1 MLGASKKWGNLNNSV
16 AYILKTTIVLPNPR
30 IPVFS
35 RTILL
40 LSAIFV
46 LFPPLVLAQPMA
58 EEDNI
63 FRARTVSAVRTSD
76 APSIDGTILGEAV
89 WQQAE
94 LIEGFVQTTPNDG
107 DAATEK
113 TEVRILFDNEYFYVG
128 VVCYHNDPDQII
140 VSEATRDGSLLNIDS
155 FQFVLDTF
163 KDTQNGFVF
172 GTSPAGIE
180 YDAQISNEGG
190 GQFGAAGAQA
200 GSGGGLNVNWDGA
213 WEVKSSIDANG
224 WSAEFAIPFK
234 TLRFPRNEIQDW
246 GINFQRNIRY
256 NNEIAYWSP
265 LPRQFNLYRVSLA
278 GTLQNV
284 EVPETRN
291 LKIMPYALG
300 QTAVIGERDLLVNP
314 DLDRNSQNGD
324 FGLDVKYSITPSMA
338 LDLTYNT
345 DFAQVEVDEQQINL
359 DRFTL
364 FFPEKR
370 PFFLENAG
378 IFSISADGT
387 VQTGS
392 DVELFFSRRIGIGP
406 NGQAVP
412 IIGGARVSGT
422 IGRNSS
428 LGLLNMQTESI
439 NGVTESNNFS
449 VARFEQRL
457 KNRSSVGVMFVNREG
472 SDNLTDSLDN
482 RYNRLIGVNGKLGIG
497 LNSEIA
503 GYFARTFSPDDMVN
517 QDFDD
522 GKEYALDVKAER
534 STEALLLNAQYSEVR
549 GNFNPEVGFLSRRNF
564 KKFSALVFNTIRVED
579 FFNLLEIRPH
589 ISYRGYWGVGDNFQ
603 ETGYTHIDTHWE
615 WRTGFEVHTG
625 FNIRKEG
632 VRNGFR
638 ISDGITVPAGT
649 YDWVEGQFVV
659 YTNPGKPV
667 SFRLRTFVGGF
678 FGGDRVS
685 NSATLSA
692 RYGEKL
698 NLEFALQRNDVN
710 LPAGDFV
717 SNLFRTRVSYAFTP
731 RIFLQSLLQYNDQAE
746 LWSTNIRFG
755 WLQSANT
762 GLFIV
767 FNQVSYLDIIDDP
780 GIFYGFGDLSNRSL
794 TVKYTYLFDVFR

>member
-1 MLGASKKWGNLNNSV
+1 MCFA
-16 AYILKTTIVLPNPR
+16 
-30 IPVFS
+30 
-35 RTILL
+35 
-40 LSAIFV
+40 
-46 LFPPLVLAQPMA
+46 PLAVAQPMA
-58 EEDNI
+58 SNDGI
-63 FRARTVSAVRTSD
+63 LAARTATAVRTND
-76 APSIDGTILGEAV
+76 APVLDGVVLGEST
-89 WQQAE
+89 WQQSE
-94 LIEGFVQTTPNDG
+94 LMDGFIQTTPDEWE
-107 DAATEK
+107 AATER
-113 TEVRILFDNEYFYVG
+113 TEVRVLYDNEYFYVG
-128 VVCYHNDPDQII
+128 VICYHKDPNLII
-140 VSEATRDGSLLNIDS
+140 VSEATRDGALQTIDS

-190 GQFGAAGAQA
+190 GQFGASGAQA

-213 WEVKSSIDANG
+213 WEVKTSVGSHG

-234 TLRFPRNEIQDW
+234 TLRFPRSDVQEW
-246 GINFQRNIRY
+246 GINFQRNIRH

-300 QTAVIGERDLLVNP
+300 QTAVVGERDIAANAE
-314 DLDRNSQNGD
+314 LDRNNRNGE
-324 FGLDVKYSITPSMA
+324 FGVDVKYSLTPSMA

-345 DFAQVEVDEQQINL
+345 DFAQVEVDEEQINL

-378 IFSISADGT
+378 LFSISADGT

-406 NGQAVP
+406 NGEAVP
-412 IIGGARVSGT
+412 IIGGARMSGT

-428 LGLLNMQTESI
+428 VGLLNMQTESI
-439 NGVTESNNFS
+439 SGVTESNNFA

-472 SDNLTDSLDN
+472 SNDVTDPALDN
-482 RYNRLIGVNGKLGIG
+482 SYNRLLGLDGKLGIG

-503 GYFARTFSPDDMVN
+503 GYVARTFSPDAKVDD
-517 QDFDD
+517 DFDG
-522 GKEYALDVKAER
+522 GKQYALDVKAER

-549 GNFNPEVGFLSRRNF
+549 GNFNPEVGFLSRRSF
-564 KKFSALVFNTIRVED
+564 KKFSALVFNTIRVKED
-579 FFNLLEIRPH
+579 VFNLLEIRPH
-589 ISYRGYWGVGDNFQ
+589 VSYRGYWGVDDNFQ
-603 ETGYTHIDTHWE
+603 ETGYLHVDSHWE

-625 FNIRKEG
+625 FNVRTEG
-632 VRNGFR
+632 VRNDFT
-638 ISDGITVPAGT
+638 ISDGVTIPAGT
-649 YDWVEGQFVV
+649 YDWVEAQLVAF
-659 YTNPGKPV
+659 TNPSKPL
-667 SFRLRTFVGGF
+667 SINIRTIAGGF
-678 FGGDRVS
+678 FGGNRLT
-685 NSATLSA
+685 NNATLRA
-692 RYGEKL
+692 RYGDKL
-698 NLEFALQRNDVN
+698 NLQFTLQRNDVE
-710 LPAGDFV
+710 LPAGDFT

-731 RIFLQSLLQYNDQAE
+731 RIFLQGLLQYNDQAE
-746 LWSTNIRFG
+746 LWSSNIRFG
-755 WLQSANT
+755 WLQSSNT

-767 FNQVSYLDIIDDP
+767 FNQVSYLDIVDNP
-780 GIFYGFGDLSNRSL
+780 GLFYGFGDLSNRSL

>member
-1 MLGASKKWGNLNNSV
+1 M
-16 AYILKTTIVLPNPR
+16 
-30 IPVFS
+30 
-35 RTILL
+35 
-40 LSAIFV
+40 
-46 LFPPLVLAQPMA
+46 AQPMSDA
-58 EEDNI
+58 DG
-63 FRARTVSAVRTSD
+63 FRARTVNAVRTAQ
-76 APSIDGTILGEAV
+76 APQLDGTVLGESI

-94 LIEGFVQTTPNDG
+94 LIEGFEQTTPDEG

-113 TEVRILFDNEYFYVG
+113 TEVRILFDDEYFYVG
-128 VVCYHNDPDQII
+128 VVCYHKDPSQII

-190 GQFGAAGAQA
+190 GQFGASGAQA
-200 GSGGGLNVNWDGA
+200 GSGGGLNVNWDGS
-213 WEVKSSIDANG
+213 WEVRTSTDSNG

-234 TLRFPRNEIQDW
+234 TLRFPGSEVQEW
-246 GINFQRNIRY
+246 GINFQRNIRH

-278 GTLQNV
+278 GTLQNI

-300 QTAVIGERDLLVNP
+300 QTSVVGERDLVANP
-314 DLDRNSQNGD
+314 ALDRNNQNGE
-324 FGLDVKYSITPSMA
+324 FGVDVKYSITPSVA

-378 IFSISADGT
+378 LFSVSADGT

-406 NGQAVP
+406 NGEAVP
-412 IIGGARVSGT
+412 IIGGARVSGAVS
-422 IGRNSS
+422 RNSS
-428 LGLLNMQTESI
+428 IGLLNMQTESI

-449 VARFEQRL
+449 VARFEQLL

-472 SDNLTDSLDN
+472 STDLTDTALDN
-482 RYNRLIGVNGKLGIG
+482 SYNRLFGIDGKIGIG
-497 LNSEIA
+497 QNSEIA
-503 GYFARTFSPDDMVN
+503 GYFARTFSPDEMV
-517 QDFDD
+517 DESFDD
-522 GKEYALDVKAER
+522 GKQYAFDVKAER
-534 STEALLLNAQYSEVR
+534 STENFLLNAQYSEVR
-549 GNFNPEVGFLSRRNF
+549 GNFNPEVGFLSRPSF
-564 KKFSALVFNTIRVED
+564 KKFSGLIFNTYRPED
-579 FFNLLEIRPH
+579 FLGFLEIRPH
-589 ISYRGYWGVGDNFQ
+589 VSYRSYWGADDNFQ
-603 ETGYTHIDTHWE
+603 ETGFLHVDSHWE
-615 WRTGFEVHTG
+615 WRSGIEVHTG
-625 FNIRKEG
+625 VNFRTEG
-632 VRNGFR
+632 VRNDFSLG
-638 ISDGITVPAGT
+638 GVNVPGGT
-649 YDWVEGQFVV
+649 YDWAELQFVFF
-659 YTNPGKPV
+659 TNPSKPV
-667 SFRLRTFVGGF
+667 SINNRTIAGGF

-685 NSATLSA
+685 ASTSLRVRTGDKFNA
-692 RYGEKL
+692 
-698 NLEFALQRNDVN
+698 EFTLQRNDVN
-710 LPAGDFV
+710 LPAGDFT
-717 SNLFRTRVSYAFTP
+717 SNLFRTRLSYAFTP
-731 RIFLQSLLQYNDQAE
+731 RIFLQSLLQYNDQAD
-746 LWSTNIRFG
+746 LWSMNARFG

-767 FNQVSYLDIIDDP
+767 FNQVSYLDIVDNP
-780 GIFYGFGDLSNRSL
+780 GLFYGFGDLSNRSL
-794 TVKYTYLFDVFR
+794 TIKYTYLFDVFR

>member
-1 MLGASKKWGNLNNSV
+1 MFHRLFLYLIA
-16 AYILKTTIVLPNPR
+16 
-30 IPVFS
+30 F
-35 RTILL
+35 
-40 LSAIFV
+40 FV
-46 LFPPLVLAQPMA
+46 LNVVPVVAQPMA
-58 EEDNI
+58 DSEEL
-63 FRARTVSAVRTSD
+63 FRARTVSAVRTVE
-76 APSIDGTILGEAV
+76 APVLDGTVLGESI

-94 LIEGFVQTTPNDG
+94 LIEGFMQTTPDEG
-107 DAATEK
+107 ELATEK
-113 TEVRILFDNEYFYVG
+113 TEVRILYDNEFFYVG
-128 VVCYHNDPDQII
+128 VVCFHKDPGQII

-190 GQFGAAGAQA
+190 GQFGASGAQA

-213 WEVKSSIDANG
+213 WEVRAVTDANG

-234 TLRFPRNEIQDW
+234 TLRFPRSEVQEW
-246 GINFQRNIRY
+246 GINFQRNIRH

-278 GTLQNV
+278 GTLQNI

-300 QTAVIGERDLLVNP
+300 QTAVVGERDIISNP
-314 DLDRNSQNGD
+314 DLDRNSQDGE
-324 FGLDVKYSITPSMA
+324 FGVDLKYSITPSMA

-378 IFSISADGT
+378 LFSISADGT

-406 NGQAVP
+406 GGQSVP

-439 NGVTESNNFS
+439 NGITESNNFA

-457 KNRSSVGVMFVNREG
+457 KNRSSVGIMFVNREG
-472 SDNLTDSLDN
+472 SNDLTDPMLDN
-482 RYNRLIGVNGKLGIG
+482 SYNRLLGVNGKLGIG

-503 GYFARTFSPDDMVN
+503 GYFARTYSPRDLVN
-517 QDFDD
+517 EDFDS
-522 GKEYALDVKAER
+522 GKQYAFDVKAER

-549 GNFNPEVGFLSRRNF
+549 GNFNPEVGFLSRPSF
-564 KKFSALVFNTIRVED
+564 KKFSALVFNTIRVDD

-589 ISYRGYWGVGDNFQ
+589 ISYRGYWGVDDNFQ
-603 ETGYTHIDTHWE
+603 ETGYTHVDSHWE

-632 VRNGFR
+632 VRNSFT
-638 ISDGITVPAGT
+638 ISDGITIPSGT
-649 YDWVEGQFVV
+649 FDWIEGQFVV
-659 YTNPGKPV
+659 ITNPGKPV
-667 SFRLRTFVGGF
+667 SFSVRSFIGGF
-678 FGGDRVS
+678 FGGDRIS
-685 NSATLSA
+685 TSGTLRA
-692 RYGEKL
+692 RYGDKL
-698 NLEFALQRNDVN
+698 NLEFALQRNDVS
-710 LPAGDFV
+710 LPAGDFT
-717 SNLFRTRVSYAFTP
+717 SNLFRTRVSYSFSP
-731 RIFLQSLLQYNDQAE
+731 RLFLQSLLQYNDRAE

-767 FNQVSYLDIIDDP
+767 FNQVSYLDIVDDP
-780 GIFYGFGDLSNRSL
+780 GLFYGFGDLSNRSL
-794 TVKYTYLFDVFR
+794 TIKYTYLFDVFR